1 MRPQDQRASAPFD
14 ERFAVPVGG
23 AVGIERGVNVR
34 QRGVQREAMTLL
46 AQGEGAVGVGGG
58 VVAVGIPGQRGGYV
72 IAGVVVGVHAPIDGE
87 KIHLFGVHTGYGELR
102 KIAIDGAVRV
112 NQRVGV
118 RVAGPGFR
126 HVADAG
132 NIQRTAQVGAVG
144 GDDGAAVA
152 VGQVYGQGAVRL
164 LR

>member
-1 MRPQDQRASAPFD
+1 
-14 ERFAVPVGG
+14 
-23 AVGIERGVNVR
+23 
-34 QRGVQREAMTLL
+34 MTLL

-152 VGQVYGQGAVRL
+152 VGQVYGQVLFASCVSVFARNALPAPIAVVAL
-164 LR
+164 S